1 MGDPKSTSIMA
12 CLAPTLLM
20 ARNVVEKNYG
30 VTVSKLAVG
39 YDMVII
45 IIAMTRSVSLT
56 KTQQEM

>member
-30 VTVSKLAVG
+30 VRVSKLVVG

-45 IIAMTRSVSLT
+45 IIAMTRSASLT

>member
-1 MGDPKSTSIMA
+1 MGDPKSTSIIA

-45 IIAMTRSVSLT
+45 IIAMTRFVSLT

>member
-30 VTVSKLAVG
+30 LTVSKLAVG

>member
-12 CLAPTLLM
+12 CLAPALLM

>member
-56 KTQQEM
+56 KTQREM